1 MNQLHDLYVFNR
13 VGGLESKVD
22 IVVATPGRLV
32 DHINKTPGFS
42 LTDLRFLV
50 SGQKWDRTSL
60 IFTW

>member
-1 MNQLHDLYVFNR
+1 MICVFFNR
-13 VGGLESKVD
+13 LGGLESKVD

-50 SGQKWDRTSL
+50 SGKWDWRGCDSSL
-60 IFTW
+60 PNK

>member
-1 MNQLHDLYVFNR
+1 MFFNR

-50 SGQKWDRTSL
+50 SGQKWDGTSL
-60 IFTW
+60 IFT

>member
-50 SGQKWDRTSL
+50 SGQKLDGTSL
-60 IFTW
+60 IFT